1 MFRCDGIVNR
11 NKENFM
17 HRPTHFYQS
26 LLIIASL
33 VFCSPSNAQ
42 EEKQKDK
49 KEKKE
54 ERKEAKQNAESL
66 PAIIWHS
73 PGDMAALDL
82 MNGAGGKDHTP
93 ADGAFTFIEEDMS
106 GTSAKFDVKDGVGV
120 KWRVKLGAE
129 PQSETAA
136 TR

>member
-73 PGDMAALDL
+73 PAERAQRNRITG
-82 MNGAGGKDHTP
+82 
-93 ADGAFTFIEEDMS
+93 
-106 GTSAKFDVKDGVGV
+106 
-120 KWRVKLGAE
+120 GAE
-129 PQSETAA
+129 KDQTLPKGHSTSTKEI
-136 TR
+136 